1 MNLFTV
7 EMFIAFSWQI
17 KKDTKKQLL
26 KRKRLHYIYESEIMT
41 HRFRFINK
49 NWTEI
54 TLEQSAK
61 RFEKQKEKNSFAA
74 RGLAR
79 SMGDDHDD
87 HGHGTGDSTTE
98 FPIHPM
104 RASGQCPDT
113 IPDLGKTFLVLTVL
127 VLQFLLQLN
136 GIMEVVKM

>member
-1 MNLFTV
+1 
-7 EMFIAFSWQI
+7 MF
-17 KKDTKKQLL
+17 
-26 KRKRLHYIYESEIMT
+26 
-41 HRFRFINK
+41 HRFRLINK
-49 NWTEI
+49 KWAEI
-54 TLEQSAK
+54 RMLFQITFEQSAK

-79 SMGDDHDD
+79 SMGHNHD
-87 HGHGTGDSTTE
+87 GHGAGDSATE

-127 VLQFLLQLN
+127 MLKFLLQLN
-136 GIMEVVKM
+136 GTMGVVKM